1 MRILCWSSDVCA
13 SDLGAFPCAPVQPAA
28 MTAFACYDLE
38 NVKVVGYDVV
48 SNRPKVAAYRANG
61 APISA
66 FGVESALDDLARSLD
81 MDPTA
86 LRDKNAAADSPQ
98 TAYVPNPPV
107 LSLHHTPDDATDQP
121 TNPQNTS

>member
-48 SNRPKVAAYRANG
+48 SNRPKVAAYRAPG
-61 APISA
+61 APIPA
-66 FGVESALDDLARSLD
+66 FGVESALDDLARALALD
-81 MDPTA
+81 PIA
-86 LRDKNAAADSPQ
+86 LRENNAAKAGTKD
-98 TAYVPNPPV
+98 AYG
-107 LSLHHTPDDATDQP
+107 P
-121 TNPQNTS
+121 TLRDIGTGPGRAAGGERV